1 MHGFCILKF
10 IPLWNARNKATG
22 NQKPMKVGLHILIT
36 GCCKGGTKPI
46 DGAVML
52 GNEKIF
58 TSAIHRVVSGNV
70 IEPAL
75 ANS

>member
-1 MHGFCILKF
+1 MDYASWF
-10 IPLWNARNKATG
+10 P
-22 NQKPMKVGLHILIT
+22 

-58 TSAIHRVVSGNV
+58 TSTIHHVVSGNV
-70 IEPAL
+70 TEPVL
-75 ANS
+75 AGSSSVLISVDFILDSV